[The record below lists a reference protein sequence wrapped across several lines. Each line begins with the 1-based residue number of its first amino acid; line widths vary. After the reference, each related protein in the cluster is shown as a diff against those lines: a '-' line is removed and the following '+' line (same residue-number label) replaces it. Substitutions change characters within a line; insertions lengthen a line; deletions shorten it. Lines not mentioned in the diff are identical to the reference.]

1 MFETLIQIFGFVT
14 LVEDDTSVEV
24 SAAPRDELMKPRRLS
39 SSLRRR
45 SSLVP
50 LADQRCV
57 CTENNSFL
65 NSTIFF
71 VAQFVAVFELVKR
84 VHF

>member
-1 MFETLIQIFGFVT
+1 MFRTLIQILGFVT
-14 LVEDDTSVEV
+14 LVEDDASVEV
-24 SAAPRDELMKPRRLS
+24 SAAPRDELMKTRRLS

-50 LADQRCV
+50 LADKRRV
-57 CTENNSFL
+57 CAENNSFL

-84 VHF
+84 VDF